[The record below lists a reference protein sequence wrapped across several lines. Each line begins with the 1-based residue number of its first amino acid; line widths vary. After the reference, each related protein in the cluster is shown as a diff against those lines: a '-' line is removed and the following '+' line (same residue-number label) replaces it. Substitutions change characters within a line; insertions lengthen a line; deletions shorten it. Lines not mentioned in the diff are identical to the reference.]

1 MNEAMSKSEL
11 MAELEQEFVNI
22 ERICSGLSE
31 EEMIATGVQ
40 GEWSV
45 KDILAHL
52 SAWENH
58 LLDRIGY
65 VMTGHEPRYPAMASW
80 DDVHRFNAQVYQENK
95 DRILTAVIIEF
106 RSLYQGV
113 MTVLEALNDDT
124 LNKPY
129 TYDFPNDALT
139 LLQLIRSDTY
149 EHYQEHFI
157 PINKGK

>member
-1 MNEAMSKSEL
+1 
-11 MAELEQEFVNI
+11 
-22 ERICSGLSE
+22 
-31 EEMIATGVQ
+31 
-40 GEWSV
+40 
-45 KDILAHL
+45 
-52 SAWENH
+52 
-58 LLDRIGY
+58 
-65 VMTGHEPRYPAMASW
+65 
-80 DDVHRFNAQVYQENK
+80 
-95 DRILTAVIIEF
+95 VIIEF